1 MINVMAYQLLI
12 GNNFILENPKKV
24 NFKDSQIFSLNE
36 DNEGPYVNTELF
48 DITGSKIIEIFKNNV
63 IFCNRELKT
72 KFMKRDHILILD
84 KNGEIILESR
94 VVNKDTIIVSGRFV
108 IEKELLTITQNYISF
123 ANGKKIM
130 HSKVKSNNAS
140 ISITENG
147 IKSNN

>member
-1 MINVMAYQLLI
+1 MIDVMAYQLLI

-48 DITGSKIIEIFKNNV
+48 DITGSKIIEIIKNNV
-63 IFCNRELKT
+63 IFCNKELKT

-84 KNGEIILESR
+84 RNGEIILESR

-108 IEKELLTITQNYISF
+108 IEAHLITITQHYLPF
-123 ANGKKIM
+123 ADRNRI
-130 HSKVKSNNAS
+130 
-140 ISITENG
+140 
-147 IKSNN
+147 

>member
-1 MINVMAYQLLI
+1 MAYQLLI

-24 NFKDSQIFSLNE
+24 NFKDFQIFSLNE
-36 DNEGPYVNTELF
+36 DNEGPYISTELF
-48 DITGSKIIEIFKNNV
+48 DITGSKIIQIIKNSI

-108 IEKELLTITQNYISF
+108 IEKELLTITQNYILF
-123 ANGKKIM
+123 ANGKT
-130 HSKVKSNNAS
+130 HPDPKVGIPLYGPRSLGTRRHKNQKSGS
-140 ISITENG
+140 
-147 IKSNN
+147 

>member
-1 MINVMAYQLLI
+1 MTYQLLI

-123 ANGKKIM
+123 ANGKKMM

>member
-24 NFKDSQIFSLNE
+24 NFNDSQIFSLNE

-48 DITGSKIIEIFKNNV
+48 DITGSKIIEIIKNNV

>member
-48 DITGSKIIEIFKNNV
+48 DITGSKIIEIIKNNV

-108 IEKELLTITQNYISF
+108 IEKELLTITQNYISL